1 MGSSRWLQATT
12 PTRHQIGR
20 PEGRKRG
27 AKGWQLHRCEHHEV
41 ERRDPPLAAA
51 QRPYEVNR

>member
-1 MGSSRWLQATT
+1 MSVSRSLQAAT

-27 AKGWQLHRCEHHEV
+27 AKGWQLHQREHHEV
-41 ERRDPPLAAA
+41 KRHDPPLAAA
-51 QRPYEVNR
+51 QPPYEVNR

>member
-1 MGSSRWLQATT
+1 MSASRSLQAAT

-27 AKGWQLHRCEHHEV
+27 AKGWQLHQREHHEV
-41 ERRDPPLAAA
+41 ERHDPPLAAA
-51 QRPYEVNR
+51 